1 MDIIHDFLNQ
11 FKTTFTRP
19 SFHHF
24 ARLVTG
30 FAQITGPKAVTEV
43 NDSANWSRH
52 HSTIYDFFR
61 KGKWQ
66 HQHITQDL
74 MLWYLRTCKRP
85 EAPLLL
91 CIDDTKNFKPHA
103 RVIEKL
109 CWHAEHHKRVRAN
122 VKTEDGQ
129 ELSAFGVVGEKG
141 HCWVT
146 LGVLH
151 EEKTGW
157 CFMPMNAS
165 IFVREKHTEVFK
177 TKHDLALELVEQL
190 PYSKDALLVGDNFY
204 GTQNFVNKLKCPV
217 LSLLKST
224 AVGYRPLTAPMDKTY
239 RGRPKRY
246 GEKVQL
252 ATFLDNPERLT
263 PTEVFVYGKNH
274 KLEYACFEGLLK
286 GHTRPV
292 KVILVKGLRKA
303 NFLLFTNDLKLTPEQ
318 MIAYYG
324 ARFQIELGF
333 RELKQELGAFNY
345 RLRSETSVLRYVHLA
360 FVAYALLKFLSVKAI
375 VKPLQTP
382 WYKPKGRASLKRVQQ
397 WMRDVFQSS
406 SIFKGVSPN
415 LFPPINTQNHDFITL
430 QGS

>member
-1 MDIIHDFLNQ
+1 
-11 FKTTFTRP
+11 
-19 SFHHF
+19 
-24 ARLVTG
+24 
-30 FAQITGPKAVTEV
+30 
-43 NDSANWSRH
+43 
-52 HSTIYDFFR
+52 
-61 KGKWQ
+61 
-66 HQHITQDL
+66 
-74 MLWYLRTCKRP
+74 
-85 EAPLLL
+85 
-91 CIDDTKNFKPHA
+91 
-103 RVIEKL
+103 
-109 CWHAEHHKRVRAN
+109 
-122 VKTEDGQ
+122 
-129 ELSAFGVVGEKG
+129 
-141 HCWVT
+141 
-146 LGVLH
+146 
-151 EEKTGW
+151 
-157 CFMPMNAS
+157 MPMNAS

-252 ATFLDNPERLT
+252 ATFLDNSERLK

-397 WMRDVFQSS
+397 WMRDVFQGNG
-406 SIFKGVSPN
+406 IFKGVSPDF
-415 LFPPINTQNHDFITL
+415 FPSINPTNHDFITL
-430 QGS
+430 QGA

>member
-1 MDIIHDFLNQ
+1 MNIIHDFLNQ
-11 FKTTFTRP
+11 FKTVFTRP
-19 SFHHF
+19 SFKHF
-24 ARLVTG
+24 ARLVLG
-30 FAQITGPKAVTEV
+30 FSQQTGPKALTEI
-43 NDSANWSRH
+43 NDSVNTPQH
-52 HSTIYDFFR
+52 HNTIYDFLS
-61 KGKWQ
+61 KGSWSHK
-66 HQHITQDL
+66 HLSHDL
-74 MLWYLRTCKRP
+74 MLWFLSSCKMP
-85 EAPLLL
+85 EERLLL
-91 CIDDTKNFKPHA
+91 GIDDTKKFKPHA
-103 RVIEKL
+103 NFMERL
-109 CWHAEHHKRVRAN
+109 CWHADHHKQVRAS
-122 VKTEDGQ
+122 VKTEDGK
-129 ELSAFGVVGEKG
+129 ELSAFGVAGEKG

-151 EEKTGW
+151 QEKTGW

-165 IFVREKHTEVFK
+165 IFVREKHTDVFK
-177 TKHDLALELVEQL
+177 TKHELALELVEQL
-190 PYSKDALLVGDNFY
+190 PYSKGALLVGDNFY

-224 AVGYRPLTAPMDKTY
+224 AVAYMPLITPMDKSY

-252 ATFLDNPERLT
+252 ATFLDHPERLK
-263 PTEVFVYGKNH
+263 PTEVFVYGKRH

-286 GHTRPV
+286 GHIRPV
-292 KVILVKGLRKA
+292 KVILVKGLRKD

-345 RLRSETSVLRYVHLA
+345 RLRSETSILRYVHLA

-382 WYKPKGRASLKRVQQ
+382 WYKPKGRASMKRVQQ
-397 WMRDVFQSS
+397 WMRDTFPQEG
-406 SIFKGVSPN
+406 IFKGVNPN
-415 LFPPINTQNHDFITL
+415 PFPPINTTNHDFITL
-430 QGS
+430 QGA